1 LGDGPVKGSVEA
13 LRVIYEGLVRRPG
26 RHPALRVGMCLKR
39 GVARREADGTW
50 SGELVEWQPA
60 PEVPGFTGPPDLLA
74 GLRAQPPG
82 IDGLVRVP
90 ILADGSKGTTPVD
103 PLASHTQTMAQ
114 IGMLLAGIVHELR
127 SPLSVVRG
135 NVDMALRALEA
146 GHVGA
151 DEMSGLRDAL

>member
-1 LGDGPVKGSVEA
+1 
-13 LRVIYEGLVRRPG
+13 
-26 RHPALRVGMCLKR
+26 KR

-74 GLRAQPPG
+74 GLRAQPTG

-114 IGMLLAGIVHELR
+114 IGMLVAGIGRELR

-151 DEMSGLRDAL
+151 DEMSGLRDALAGADRIVELASEILSLSAISAHSAFAPVRLDEV